1 MTDLGMIEA
10 FKESNIIRHS
20 QNLLLG
26 IQRLLLREA
35 FSPSVVFYFFM
46 FFVFSGVIRGLA
58 PLIVLS
64 VIPEIFYRESKFLL
78 FLWFLNAFGPR
89 LESRRGDE

>member
-46 FFVFSGVIRGLA
+46 FFVFSGVMRGQC
-58 PLIVLS
+58 PLIVLFRHS
-64 VIPEIFYRESKFLL
+64 RNFLSGIY
-78 FLWFLNAFGPR
+78 AFAFS
-89 LESRRGDE
+89 LVF